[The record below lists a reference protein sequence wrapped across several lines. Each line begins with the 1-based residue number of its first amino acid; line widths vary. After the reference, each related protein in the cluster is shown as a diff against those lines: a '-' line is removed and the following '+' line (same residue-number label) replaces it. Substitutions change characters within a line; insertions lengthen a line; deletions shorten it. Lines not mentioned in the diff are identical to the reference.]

1 MVRVPVLISSFIFI
15 FKYFTYCCFI
25 AQYRAS
31 YERPPFTT
39 PGGPLTY
46 GQTSRVAILLL
57 IHLAILI
64 AIKKSPLNLI
74 YRFEIVKFITLPSF
88 GLWALRSLGY
98 TDEKILVFKIISINN
113 HIPNIEY
120 A

>member
-46 GQTSRVAILLL
+46 GQTSRVAILL
-57 IHLAILI
+57 
-64 AIKKSPLNLI
+64 
-74 YRFEIVKFITLPSF
+74 TLPSF